1 MYRVAWEDKAID
13 DLSYLPD
20 KISTQIYNKV
30 EKYLAREPRQL
41 GAPLSGNYSG
51 YYRYRIGDYR
61 IIYEINDDEIVIYV
75 VRVGHR
81 KDIYE

>member
-1 MYRVAWEDKAID
+1 MYRVVWEDKAID
-13 DLSYLPD
+13 DLSDLPD

-30 EKYLAREPRQL
+30 EKYLALEPRNL

-51 YYRYRIGDYR
+51 YYRYRMGDYR

-81 KDIYE
+81 KEIYE